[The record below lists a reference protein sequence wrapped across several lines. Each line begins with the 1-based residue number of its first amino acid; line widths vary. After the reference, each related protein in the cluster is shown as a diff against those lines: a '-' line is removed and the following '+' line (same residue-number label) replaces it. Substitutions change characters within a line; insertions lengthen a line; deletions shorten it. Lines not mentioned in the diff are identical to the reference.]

1 MQTPELQ
8 KEKGK
13 QKENAIGRITL
24 TGIIDTNL
32 SSGSVTEWTSFGIST
47 VSEFTVSVWRK
58 EYSQDYFLSVLL
70 PAISVWSSA
79 IKSLELL

>member
-1 MQTPELQ
+1 MHTPELQ

-32 SSGSVTEWTSFGIST
+32 SSGSVTE
-47 VSEFTVSVWRK
+47 
-58 EYSQDYFLSVLL
+58 
-70 PAISVWSSA
+70 
-79 IKSLELL
+79 